1 MPSEQTTKSLI
12 TSIKTKQAVLK
23 SPSQCVLAV
32 IFEILPFSA
41 SKKKREQIFRDDLI
55 AANQLNINE
64 LRKGAFCTSNK
75 SKVEE
80 RMSKSDKYV

>member
-41 SKKKREQIFRDDLI
+41 SKKKRKQIFRDDLI

-64 LRKGAFCTSNK
+64 LAQRR
-75 SKVEE
+75 VLYE
-80 RMSKSDKYV
+80 